1 MAVSKDPVYKRARAL
16 GISPAYLGYTGESK
30 RQLPQRR
37 GKMSDYGMQQREKQ
51 KAKFIYGVSEKQ
63 FRGYYEKAT
72 KMSGQTGEQLIVL
85 CERRLDNIAFRSG
98 LARTRR
104 EARQIVTH
112 GHLLV
117 NGKQVD
123 IPSYLVEV
131 GDVIEVREKSR
142 NKALFKTIKET
153 NATFGVVDWM
163 SSDLENLKVTIDRLP
178 TREEIDIPVEE
189 RMIVEFYS
197 K

>member
-72 KMSGQTGEQLIVL
+72 KTVSY
-85 CERRLDNIAFRSG
+85 
-98 LARTRR
+98 
-104 EARQIVTH
+104 TH
-112 GHLLV
+112 L
-117 NGKQVD
+117 
-123 IPSYLVEV
+123 
-131 GDVIEVREKSR
+131 
-142 NKALFKTIKET
+142 T
-153 NATFGVVDWM
+153 
-163 SSDLENLKVTIDRLP
+163 LP
-178 TREEIDIPVEE
+178 TTPYV
-189 RMIVEFYS
+189 
-197 K
+197 

>member
-1 MAVSKDPVYKRARAL
+1 MAVSKDPVYKKARAL

-30 RQLPQRR
+30 RALTNRR
-37 GKMSDYGMQQREKQ
+37 SKLSEYGMQQREKQ

-63 FRGYYEKAT
+63 FRGYYEAAS
-72 KMSGQTGEQLIVL
+72 KMKGQTGEQLIIL

-112 GHLLV
+112 GHLTV

-123 IPSYLVEV
+123 IPSYKVSE

-142 NKALFKTIKET
+142 SNTLFKTIKET
-153 NATFGVVDWM
+153 NATFGVVEWL
-163 SSDLENLKVTIDRLP
+163 SSDLENLKVTVDRFP
-178 TREEIDIPVEE
+178 TREDIDIPVEE

>member
-30 RQLPQRR
+30 RTLPQRH

-51 KAKFIYGVSEKQ
+51 KAKFIYGMSEKQ
-63 FRGYYEKAT
+63 FRSYYEKAT
-72 KMSGQTGEQLIVL
+72 KIEGQTGEQLIVL

-112 GHLLV
+112 GHLTV

-142 NKALFKTIKET
+142 NKELFKTIKET
-153 NATFGVVDWM
+153 NSTFGVVDWM

>member
-1 MAVSKDPVYKRARAL
+1 MKKASK
-16 GISPAYLGYTGESK
+16 
-30 RQLPQRR
+30 
-37 GKMSDYGMQQREKQ
+37 MQ
-51 KAKFIYGVSEKQ
+51 
-63 FRGYYEKAT
+63 
-72 KMSGQTGEQLIVL
+72 GQTGENLIIL

-117 NGKQVD
+117 NGKSVD
-123 IPSYLVEV
+123 IPSILVNE
-131 GDVIEVREKSR
+131 GDVIEVKEKSR
-142 NKALFKTIKET
+142 SSQLFKAIKET
-153 NATFGVVDWM
+153 NESFGVVSWLD
-163 SSDLENLKVTIDRLP
+163 SDLENLKVKVTNFP
-178 TREEIDIPVEE
+178 TREDIDIPVEE

>member
-16 GISPAYLGYTGESK
+16 GISPAYLGYTGSSN
-30 RQLPQRR
+30 RRPNQRR
-37 GKMSDYGMQQREKQ
+37 GKLSEYGMQQREKQ

-63 FRGYYEKAT
+63 FRGYYDKASR
-72 KMSGQTGEQLIVL
+72 MEGQTGEQLIIL

-104 EARQIVTH
+104 EARQVVTH

-117 NGKQVD
+117 NGKRVD
-123 IPSYLVEV
+123 IPSYLVEE
-131 GDVIEVREKSR
+131 GDVIEVREKS
-142 NKALFKTIKET
+142 KSKELFKAIKEV
-153 NATFGVVDWM
+153 NASFGVVEWLN
-163 SSDLENLKVTIDRLP
+163 SDIENLKVEIERFP
-178 TREEIDIPVEE
+178 TREDIDIPVEE

>member
-1 MAVSKDPVYKRARAL
+1 MYEMKSCTIVLDFAC
-16 GISPAYLGYTGESK
+16 GI
-30 RQLPQRR
+30 
-37 GKMSDYGMQQREKQ
+37 
-51 KAKFIYGVSEKQ
+51 AKFIYGVSEKQ
-63 FRGYYEKAT
+63 FRGYYDKASRM
-72 KMSGQTGEQLIVL
+72 KGQTGEQLIIL

-123 IPSYLVEV
+123 IPSYLVEE

-142 NKALFKTIKET
+142 SKELFKNIKEV
-153 NATFGVVDWM
+153 NASFGVVEWLD
-163 SSDLENLKVTIDRLP
+163 SDIENLKVKVEKFP

>member
-16 GISPAYLGYTGESK
+16 GISPAYPGYTGESK
-30 RQLPQRR
+30 RTLTQRR

-51 KAKFIYGVSEKQ
+51 KAKFIYGMSEKQ
-63 FRGYYEKAT
+63 FRSYYEKAT
-72 KMSGQTGEQLIVL
+72 KIEGQTGEQLIVL

-112 GHLLV
+112 GHLTV

-142 NKALFKTIKET
+142 NKELFKTIKET
-153 NATFGVVDWM
+153 NSTFGVVDWM

>member
-1 MAVSKDPVYKRARAL
+1 MAVSRDPVYKRCRAL
-16 GISPAYLGYTGESK
+16 GISPAYLGYSGESK
-30 RQLPQRR
+30 RTNSRGR
-37 GKMSDYGMQQREKQ
+37 GKLSEYGMQQREKQ

-63 FRGYYEKAT
+63 FRGYYDKAT
-72 KMSGQTGEQLIVL
+72 SMPEQTGESLIIL

-104 EARQIVTH
+104 EARQVVTH
-112 GHLLV
+112 GHLTV
-117 NGKQVD
+117 NGQQVD
-123 IPSYLVEV
+123 IPSYLVKE

-142 NKALFKTIKET
+142 SKELFKMIKEA
-153 NATFGVVDWM
+153 NASFGIVSWLN
-163 SSDLENLKVTIDRLP
+163 SDLENLKVTVERFP
-178 TREEIDIPVEE
+178 TREDIDIPVEE